1 MTPVLRDAREDDL
14 PAITRI
20 YGHHVRTG
28 TASFETEPP
37 DEAEMLARYRAI
49 REKGLPYL
57 VAESDGRVAG
67 YAYASLYRTRFA
79 YRFTLEDSIY
89 VDPAA
94 ARAGIG
100 RALLA
105 RLVAACEAAGARQLV
120 AVIGDSGNEASI
132 RLHAA
137 LGFQPAGVLRHVGW
151 KHGRWLDSV
160 LMQRELGAGA
170 GAPP

>member
-1 MTPVLRDAREDDL
+1 MTPHLRDARAGDL

-20 YGHHVRTG
+20 YAHHVRTG

-37 DEAEMLARYRAI
+37 DEAEMRSRFDAI
-49 REKGLPYL
+49 RDKGLPWL
-57 VAESDGRVAG
+57 VAEIEGRVAG
-67 YAYASLYRTRFA
+67 YAYASLYRARFA

-94 ARAGIG
+94 ARAGVG

-105 RLVAACEAAGARQLV
+105 RLIADCEAAGARQLV

-137 LGFQPAGVLRHVGW
+137 LGFRPAGVLRHVGW